1 MAEHPAKRWLKR
13 LAEPLRPRLRPGLF
27 IIGAQKAGTS
37 ALFSMLGSHPRILAP
52 QVKEPHFFNS
62 NKAYAK
68 GMREYLDS
76 FPIRPLRGPAPLTLE
91 ATVGYL
97 EHPEAAGRL
106 QRHFPEALLVA
117 VLRDPVDRAFS
128 AWNMFRDFAGH
139 PGREHLVEHRSF
151 EQAIDEE
158 LSGTA
163 AERARRYLATGH
175 YARVEQEG
183 ERFFLSRGK
192 DPSKDQSYF
201 LYGVARRRLPRLLLP
216 LGGYS
221 KEDVRA
227 LAREAALPVAE
238 KSESMEICFAGEG
251 DYRRLLDGRSLP
263 PGLIVD
269 EDGEPLGAH
278 RGIANYTVGQRKGLG
293 ISSRD
298 GLHVLRID
306 PGRNAVIVGPRERA
320 FRRRV
325 RASNVN
331 ILFPEPPA
339 EGALLFGK
347 TRSRGEPLPCD
358 LLRMDENVLEV
369 LFHEPQFAPTPGQR
383 LVLYDA
389 GGRVAAGGVIEY
401 SEEAE

>member
-1 MAEHPAKRWLKR
+1 MPGGKILMKIRPSTGFSSTSPSFGQRTVVVLMSGGVDSSVTAWL
-13 LAEPLRPRLRPGLF
+13 L
-27 IIGAQKAGTS
+27 QKAGWHVVGVTMKIPGTDGS
-37 ALFSMLGSHPRILAP
+37 PGSCCGRAAASVALGLGIPHYTAFIEREFEQLVI
-52 QVKEPHFFNS
+52 EPFVES
-62 NKAYAK
+62 Y
-68 GMREYLDS
+68 
-76 FPIRPLRGPAPLTLE
+76 LRGSTPNPCADCN
-91 ATVGYL
+91 
-97 EHPEAAGRL
+97 
-106 QRHFPEALLVA
+106 ALLKFG
-117 VLRDPVDRAFS
+117 LLWDELEDAF
-128 AWNMFRDFAGH
+128 G
-139 PGREHLVEHRSF
+139 E
-151 EQAIDEE
+151 
-158 LSGTA
+158 
-163 AERARRYLATGH
+163 ARLATGH

-183 ERFFLSRGK
+183 EDFFLSRGK
-192 DPSKDQSYF
+192 DSSKDQSYF
-201 LYGVARRRLPRLLLP
+201 LYGVTRRRLPRLLLP

-221 KEDVRA
+221 KGEVRA

-251 DYRRLLDGRSLP
+251 DYRRLLVGRSLP
-263 PGLIVD
+263 PGPIVS
-269 EDGEPLGAH
+269 EDGEMLGAH
-278 RGIANYTVGQRKGLG
+278 GGIANYTVGQRKGLG

-306 PGRNAVIVGPRERA
+306 PGRNAVVVGPREKT

-331 ILFPEPPA
+331 ILFSVPPE

-369 LFHEPQFAPTPGQR
+369 FFHEPQFAPTPGQR

>member
-1 MAEHPAKRWLKR
+1 MPGGKFLMNIRPSTGFSSSSPSFGQGTVVVLMSGGVDSSVTAWL
-13 LAEPLRPRLRPGLF
+13 L
-27 IIGAQKAGTS
+27 QKAGWHVVGVTMKIPGADAS
-37 ALFSMLGSHPRILAP
+37 PGSCCGRDAASVALGLGIPHYTAFIEREFGQLVI
-52 QVKEPHFFNS
+52 EPFVES
-62 NKAYAK
+62 Y
-68 GMREYLDS
+68 
-76 FPIRPLRGPAPLTLE
+76 LRGSTPNPCADCN
-91 ATVGYL
+91 
-97 EHPEAAGRL
+97 
-106 QRHFPEALLVA
+106 ALLKFG
-117 VLRDPVDRAFS
+117 LLWDELEDAFGET
-128 AWNMFRDFAGH
+128 R
-139 PGREHLVEHRSF
+139 
-151 EQAIDEE
+151 
-158 LSGTA
+158 
-163 AERARRYLATGH
+163 LATGH